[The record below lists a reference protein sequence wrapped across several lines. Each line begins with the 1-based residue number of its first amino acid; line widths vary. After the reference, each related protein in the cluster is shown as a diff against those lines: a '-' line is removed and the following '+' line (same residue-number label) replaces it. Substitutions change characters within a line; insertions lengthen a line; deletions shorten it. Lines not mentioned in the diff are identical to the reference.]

1 MTRQQIEQTV
11 NTFLV
16 EEFEIDKD
24 KISDGARLK
33 ETLGID
39 SLDLVDL
46 VVVVQKDFGFKMKLE
61 EMRQLVTLK
70 DFYDYIERKIS

>member
-24 KISDGARLK
+24 KISDDARLK

>member
-24 KISDGARLK
+24 KISDDAQLK